1 MTAELAQIR
10 RMKIALRLMMMA
22 LGLVVGALFLE
33 IGLRCRTAFDNYRV
47 QVAQTQNPTGAVQMG
62 QIVRFLPNRRLVYG
76 LRPELEVQFQS
87 QPLRTNKEGFR
98 DADHPLE
105 KPANKRRIL
114 FLGDSIL
121 FGWSLPLEARY
132 SEVLAHKRPDWEVI
146 NLGIPGYNACQE
158 IECLRA
164 VGLKYQPDIVV
175 MNVVG
180 NDHQMPNF
188 IQRSPLESR
197 SSFLLDWFRGR
208 LSRETLLPPQ
218 LQPGWVEGKV
228 FLDEDPAR
236 VPAQYSDLVGWAAV
250 RRSYLELAAL
260 GREHHFRPICFE
272 FPGTIPEVRLNCEEA
287 GVEVWEFQTTTERMM
302 KERGIK
308 EFGGSSLAVSPTD
321 GHPGLELNRAAGD
334 YLAQKLPR

>member
-1 MTAELAQIR
+1 
-10 RMKIALRLMMMA
+10 MKIALRLTMMA

-76 LRPELEVQFQS
+76 LRPELEVQFQN

-158 IECLRA
+158 LECLRA
-164 VGLKYQPDIVV
+164 VGLKYKPDIVV
-175 MNVVG
+175 INVVG

-236 VPAQYSDLVGWAAV
+236 VPGQYSDLVGWAAV

-272 FPGTIPEVRLNCEEA
+272 FPGTIPEVRRNCEEA

-308 EFGGSSLAVSPTD
+308 QFGGSSLAVSPTD
-321 GHPGLELNRAAGD
+321 GHPGLELNQAAGD